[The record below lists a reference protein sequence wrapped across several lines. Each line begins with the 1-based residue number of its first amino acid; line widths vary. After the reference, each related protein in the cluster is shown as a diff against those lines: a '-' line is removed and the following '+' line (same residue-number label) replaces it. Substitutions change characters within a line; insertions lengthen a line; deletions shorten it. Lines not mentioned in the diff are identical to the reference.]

1 MRQASAGGAGSV
13 LLRRRRSPGL
23 GSGYGVKARGLSRR
37 LGFSAFPPFRPSVHE
52 LPFPRS
58 T

>member
-1 MRQASAGGAGSV
+1 MRRAASSAVPGVFCTADAAEATGSA
-13 LLRRRRSPGL
+13 RRE
-23 GSGYGVKARGLSRR
+23 GVKSWAGI
-37 LGFSAFPPFRPSVHE
+37 SAFPPFRPSVHE